1 MVAATENAVALTG
14 LSVTTTGFFV
24 SGGGD
29 RPAGTNRCARGYFI
43 INGFFW
49 KSRVALYRTLTDF
62 LQDQNA

>member
-29 RPAGTNRCARGYFI
+29 RPAETNRCARVTSLLTVSFG
-43 INGFFW
+43 
-49 KSRVALYRTLTDF
+49 SRG
-62 LQDQNA
+62 

>member
-29 RPAGTNRCARGYFI
+29 RPAGTNRCARVTSLLTVSFG
-43 INGFFW
+43 
-49 KSRVALYRTLTDF
+49 SRGLHCTVR
-62 LQDQNA
+62 

>member
-29 RPAGTNRCARGYFI
+29 RPAGTNHSARVTSLLTVSFG
-43 INGFFW
+43 
-49 KSRVALYRTLTDF
+49 SRG
-62 LQDQNA
+62 